1 MVALMKSLCFSFVVL
16 ASIATLFSVADA
28 HKFQVG
34 GKGDWVEKPHEGYNS
49 WAESKRFKVHDT
61 IRKILSIV
69 SSLYYEFYLYIYVID
84 CDQKY

>member
-1 MVALMKSLCFSFVVL
+1 MRSLCFSFIVL

-49 WAESKRFKVHDT
+49 WAESKRFKVHDSL
-61 IRKILSIV
+61 RKILSIAL
-69 SSLYYEFYLYIYVID
+69 SIY
-84 CDQKY
+84 